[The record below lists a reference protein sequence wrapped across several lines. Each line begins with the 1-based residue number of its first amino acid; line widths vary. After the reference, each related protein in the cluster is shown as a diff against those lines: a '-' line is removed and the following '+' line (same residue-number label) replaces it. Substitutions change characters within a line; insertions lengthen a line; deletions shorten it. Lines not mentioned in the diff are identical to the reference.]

1 MNFIEEKSE
10 KWSLEI
16 YPRKK
21 TKLVNVRELWQKR
34 DLLKMFIKKD
44 VVTIYKQTILGPFWF
59 FIQPLMTMLIYIVV
73 FGNIA
78 NIPTDNIPKLF
89 IYPE

>member
-1 MNFIEEKSE
+1 M
-10 KWSLEI
+10 WH
-16 YPRKK
+16 
-21 TKLVNVRELWQKR
+21 KR
-34 DLLKMFIKKD
+34 DLLKMLIKKD

-59 FIQPLMTMLIYIVV
+59 IIQPLMTMLIYIIV

-78 NIPTDNIPKLF
+78 NIPTDNIPSHYF